1 MAAAGTD
8 ATADHLAEADR
19 PLAAPAGDL
28 GAGAPLPVSA
38 VARRLGVAPATL
50 RTWDRRYGLG
60 PTAHAAGA
68 HRRYAPC
75 DVTRLETMRRLVLA
89 GVAPGD
95 AARQVLDQDEAPG
108 PAEAERPR
116 RGGPGGRVLPVPGAG
131 PVVRGLGRAAMA
143 LDSPAVYAII
153 RDQLAEHGVVPTWE
167 HVLRP
172 VLAAA
177 GARWQATGQGVEVEH
192 LLSECTTD
200 ALRALAAAHQPAAG
214 PSVPRPVV
222 LAGGPAEQ
230 HALPLH
236 VLAAALAE
244 RGTASRVL
252 GPAVP
257 EPALSAA
264 VRRTGASA
272 VFVWAQFP
280 STASPAALAALPV
293 TRPPTAVVVGG
304 PGWAEQELPDRA
316 AFATDL
322 SSALDLLVAAA
333 A

>member
-1 MAAAGTD
+1 MTAAA
-8 ATADHLAEADR
+8 LAEVDQ
-19 PLAAPAGDL
+19 PPAAPAGAVDDAAP
-28 GAGAPLPVSA
+28 GVAAPLPVSA

-60 PTAHAAGA
+60 PTAHCAGA
-68 HRRYAPC
+68 HRRYAPG
-75 DVTRLETMRRLVLA
+75 DVARLETMRRLVLA

-95 AARQVLDQDEAPG
+95 AARQALEQDEATG
-108 PAEAERPR
+108 PAEEEPPR
-116 RGGPGGRVLPVPGAG
+116 RGGPGGRVLPVPGAA
-131 PVVRGLGRAAMA
+131 PVVKGLGRAAMA

-153 RDQLAEHGVVPTWE
+153 RDQLAQHGVVPTWE

-172 VLAAA
+172 VLAAV
-177 GARWQATGQGVEVEH
+177 GARWQATGQGVEIEH

-200 ALRALAAAHQPAAG
+200 ALRALAAAQQPAAG
-214 PSVPRPVV
+214 TSGQRPVL
-222 LAGGPAEQ
+222 LAGGPGDQ

-244 RGTASRVL
+244 RETASRVL
-252 GPAVP
+252 GASVP
-257 EPALSAA
+257 EAALTAA

-280 STASPAALAALPV
+280 SAASLTALAALPV

-304 PGWAEQELPDRA
+304 PGWAQQELPDRA
-316 AFATDL
+316 ALATDL
-322 SSALDLLVAAA
+322 PSALDLLVAAA